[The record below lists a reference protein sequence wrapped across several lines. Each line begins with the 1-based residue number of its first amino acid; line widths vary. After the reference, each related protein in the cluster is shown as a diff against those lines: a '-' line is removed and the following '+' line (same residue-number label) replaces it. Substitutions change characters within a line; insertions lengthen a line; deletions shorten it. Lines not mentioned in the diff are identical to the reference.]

1 MKITKILV
9 ALSFLFAVST
19 AQAGEMTVTGNMQA
33 TYQSEVDRTTGNP
46 LGMDKEITFSG
57 STELDNGI
65 SMSVMQDFNDQG
77 GFGDAKITF
86 GNVMGLVDIYVGT
99 DGSELDA
106 IDDLTPTAF
115 EEANGSGSG
124 TYKDVGGLDTEM
136 GIGIK
141 GSLPI
146 LGTVSAQYVPKADGN
161 GDANGGDDKESSGDT
176 SASVGSGFELVVRN
190 NLGDLPFVGSFLDGN
205 NLTLG
210 FAEEEVSTIANT
222 TDRIEATVAITGS
235 YGNFSYG
242 FQREHIDEGQATAA
256 TTDADFFRV
265 DSIGL
270 AYAVNDALSLSYNIM
285 EQKQHNI
292 DADSSFKQETD
303 AINIGYTVGG
313 ITLGFQDASTDNAGM
328 VKDTKDD
335 TRTISV
341 KAAF

>member
-19 AQAGEMTVTGNMQA
+19 AQAGEMTVTGSMQA
-33 TYQSEVDRTTGNP
+33 TYQSEVDSTTGNP
-46 LGMDKEITFSG
+46 LGMDREIKFSG

-65 SMSVMQDFNDQG
+65 SMSVMQDFGDDG
-77 GFGDAKITF
+77 SFGDAKITF
-86 GNVMGLVDIYVGT
+86 GNVGGLVDIYVGT

-106 IDDLTPTAF
+106 IDDITPTAF

-124 TYKDVGGLDTEM
+124 TYKDVGGLAAEM
-136 GIGIK
+136 GIGFK
-141 GSLPI
+141 ASLPV
-146 LGTVSAQYVPKADGN
+146 LGTVSGQYVPKADG
-161 GDANGGDDKESSGDT
+161 AESADKSASGNT
-176 SASVGSGFELVVRN
+176 SASVGSGMEIVIRN
-190 NLGDLPFVGSFLDGN
+190 NMGDLPFVGSFLDGN

-242 FQREHIDEGQATAA
+242 FQREHIDEGQASAA

-313 ITLGFQDASTDNAGM
+313 ITLGFSDASTDNANH
-328 VKDTKDD
+328 VKDSKDD
-335 TRTISV
+335 TRTVSV